1 MNIRQII
8 AGGES
13 QTVEFKSSLQWD
25 VRQGKR
31 NPALQHQVLK
41 TIVAFLN
48 TDGGTLV
55 IGIEDDGHI
64 LGLENDLRLLRHSR
78 DRFEQHLANIL
89 SSHLGAQYAPL
100 IQGRFEEV
108 EGKLIYVLEVQPA
121 SEPIFLKG
129 TRGEEFYVR
138 VGTTTRSLN
147 PKETVEYLKHRWPA
161 LKDARKII
169 TEKQEQTGEVVR
181 AFHTIAIPHDDIL
194 AGRLTM
200 DVFAADL
207 WEVFQGRAP
216 DEYQDPGRFFQKT
229 YPTEGLTN
237 LLAVVEKRLSGRGGD
252 PIIQVQTPFGGGKT
266 HALIAMY
273 HKAREWNA
281 RAVVLVG
288 TVLDA
293 NKDTLWGVMA
303 EQLTGTRVGFEGR
316 TAPGREAL
324 RTLLA
329 THQPVLILMDE
340 VLEYAIKAAGVTVGQ
355 SNLAAQTQAFLQELT
370 ETVGTLERACLVV
383 TLPSSLLERYD
394 ENAEGLFQQ
403 MQKVLGRMEKI
414 YTPVQEHEIS
424 PVIRRRLF
432 SRVDEAAARQ
442 VVEGFL
448 HYAERENLLP
458 PGMEPSEYRERFLV
472 SYPFLPD
479 AIDVLYHRWGS
490 FSSFQRTRGVLRLL
504 SLVVYNLRER
514 NLPYITLADFDLAD
528 SEIRRELLKHIGPE
542 FDSVIAAD
550 ITDAAAGARKVDQEL
565 GDAYRWLRL
574 GTRAAT
580 TVFLHSFSGGTERGA
595 TLGEVK
601 RHATTLQNPASVVAE
616 ALEHLKT
623 RLFYLQ
629 QSDGKVY
636 FSNQPNLNRILLVR
650 EENIRPEDITN
661 LERERL
667 GRRMRGHRVKV
678 YIWPESENDIPD
690 TPELKL
696 LIFRQRDEERMRAFL
711 EKKGQT
717 PRVHRNTLFFLAP
730 MEHEHLAL
738 QRLLRQYA
746 ALRSIERD
754 DTLRLTEEQRKEV
767 KQRIAK
773 LEKDLTD
780 QVRNA
785 YRLIY
790 IPGPNGDLLELDM
803 GTGTYGV
810 DVPLDEEVYDKLRNE
825 GEILERLEP
834 LVLKERYLRDQ
845 EYVSTAQLAQS
856 WSRTP
861 GALRVVSEDAWRRC
875 IVAGVQQGLFGLGV
889 LEEGEIRCVAYKE
902 SPTVALAGN
911 EIIIRADIC
920 EAQQTQQAQAASPPD
935 GVESE
940 ATHMYSETI
949 PASQVRDCTASTPG
963 ATATTESVPVTE
975 PVRRTLTLRF
985 VVSRGQVSSLLGVF
999 NLLQHRFNRLEVTVN
1014 ASEGEMTEQ
1023 EYEHKVLEAFRQMGM
1038 EVEEA

>member
-1 MNIRQII
+1 MNIKDLI

-25 VRQGKR
+25 VRQDKQ
-31 NPALQHQVLK
+31 NTALRHQVLK
-41 TIVAFLN
+41 TIAAFLN
-48 TDGGTLV
+48 TDGGTLI
-55 IGIEDDGHI
+55 IGVEDDGNV
-64 LGLENDLRLLRHSR
+64 LGLDADLALVKNSR
-78 DRFEQHLANIL
+78 DRFEQLVASLL
-89 SSHLGAQYAPL
+89 SDHLGAQYAPL

-108 EGKLIYVLEVQPA
+108 DGKLVYVIEVRPA
-121 SEPIFLKG
+121 SDPVFLKG
-129 TRGEEFYVR
+129 AKGEEFYIR
-138 VGTTTRSLN
+138 VQTTTRPLN
-147 PKETVEYLKHRWPA
+147 TRETVKYIQNRWPA
-161 LKDARKII
+161 LKDARKIV
-169 TEKQEQTGEVVR
+169 TERQEQPGDVVR

-194 AGRLTM
+194 EGRLTM

-216 DEYQDPGRFFQKT
+216 DEYQDPARFFQKT

-237 LLAVVEKRLSGRGGD
+237 LLAVVEKRLSGGGGD
-252 PIIQVQTPFGGGKT
+252 PVIQVQTPFGGGKT

-281 RAVVLVG
+281 RTVVLVG

-303 EQLTGTRVGFEGR
+303 EQLTGTRSGFKGQ

-324 RTLLA
+324 RSLLA
-329 THQPVLILMDE
+329 AHQPVLILMDE
-340 VLEYAIKAAGVTVGQ
+340 VLEYAIKAAGVTVGR

-370 ETVGTLERACLVV
+370 ETVDTLERACLVV

-394 ENAEGLFQQ
+394 ENAERLFQQ

-432 SRVDEAAARQ
+432 SRVDETAARQ
-442 VVEGFL
+442 IVKQFL
-448 HYAERENLLP
+448 RYAEKENLLP
-458 PGMEPSEYRERFLV
+458 PGMEPSEYRDRFLA

-490 FSSFQRTRGVLRLL
+490 FTSFQRTRGVLRLL
-504 SLVVYNLRER
+504 SLVVYGLRER

-550 ITDAAAGARKVDQEL
+550 ITDATAGAHKVDQEL
-565 GDAYRWLRL
+565 GDAYRWLHL
-574 GTRAAT
+574 GTRVAT
-580 TVFLHSFSGGTERGA
+580 TVFLYSFSGGTERGA
-595 TLGEVK
+595 TLGEIK
-601 RHATTLQNPASVVAE
+601 RHATTLQNPSSVVAE

-636 FSNQPNLNRILLVR
+636 FSNQPNLNRILLMR
-650 EENIRPEDITN
+650 EENVQPEEIAN
-661 LERERL
+661 LEQERL
-667 GRRMRGHRVKV
+667 RRRVSGRQFKV
-678 YIWPESENDIPD
+678 YIWPESENDIAD

-696 LIFRQRDEERMRAFL
+696 LIFRQRDQQKMRRFL

-738 QRLLRQYA
+738 QRLLRRYA

-754 DTLRLTEEQRKEV
+754 TTLRLNAEQRKDVRERLV
-767 KQRIAK
+767 K
-773 LEKDLTD
+773 LEHDVTD

-785 YRLIY
+785 YRFVY
-790 IPGPNGDLLELDM
+790 IPAQGGDLRELDM
-803 GTGTYGV
+803 GMGTYGM
-810 DVPLDEEVYDKLRNE
+810 DTPLDEQVYEILRTNN
-825 GEILERLEP
+825 EILERLEP
-834 LVLKERYLRDQ
+834 LVLKESYLRDQ
-845 EYVSTAQLAQS
+845 AYVSTAQLARS

-861 GALRVVSEDAWRRC
+861 GALRVVSEDAWRDS
-875 IVAGVQQGLFGLGV
+875 IAQGVRRGLFGLGV
-889 LEEGEIRCVAYKE
+889 LEDGEIRCQSFKE
-902 SPTVALAGN
+902 SPMVAFIEG
-911 EIIIRADIC
+911 EIIIKDEIC
-920 EAQQTQQAQAASPPD
+920 EAQRREFDTLSPITE
-935 GVESE
+935 G
-940 ATHMYSETI
+940 TI
-949 PASQVRDCTASTPG
+949 DKQREQDEKQIEEEPG
-963 ATATTESVPVTE
+963 KFVSGGLSPVLSSFHLRLVVPKGK
-975 PVRRTLTLRF
+975 
-985 VVSRGQVSSLLGVF
+985 VSDLLG
-999 NLLQHRFNRLEVTVN
+999 LLHFLQAKFNRLEVTIQV
-1014 ASEGEMTEQ
+1014 SDGQISEQ
-1023 EYEHKVLEAFRQMGM
+1023 EYKDKVEETLRQMG
-1038 EVEEA
+1038 VEKIE

>member
-1 MNIRQII
+1 MNIKDLI

-25 VRQGKR
+25 VRQGKQ
-31 NPALQHQVLK
+31 NTALRHQVLK
-41 TIVAFLN
+41 TIAAFLN

-55 IGIEDDGHI
+55 IGVEDDGHI
-64 LGLENDLRLLRHSR
+64 LGLDADLALVKNSR
-78 DRFEQHLANIL
+78 DRFEQLLASLL
-89 SSHLGAQYAPL
+89 SDHLGAQYAPL

-108 EGKLIYVLEVQPA
+108 DGKLVYVIEVQPA
-121 SEPIFLKG
+121 SEPVFLKG
-129 TRGEEFYVR
+129 TKGDEFYVR

-147 PKETVEYLKHRWPA
+147 PRETVKYIQNRWPA
-161 LKDARKII
+161 LKDARKIV
-169 TEKQEQTGEVVR
+169 TERQEQPGDVVR

-216 DEYQDPGRFFQKT
+216 DEYQDPQRFFQKT

-237 LLAVVEKRLSGRGGD
+237 LLAVVEKRLHGRGGD
-252 PIIQVQTPFGGGKT
+252 PVIQVQTPFGGGKT

-281 RAVVLVG
+281 HTVVLVG

-303 EQLTGTRVGFEGR
+303 EQLTGTRAGFEGR

-329 THQPVLILMDE
+329 AHQPVLILMDE
-340 VLEYAIKAAGVTVGQ
+340 VLEYAIKAAGVTVGR

-370 ETVGTLERACLVV
+370 ETVGTLEYACLVV

-394 ENAEGLFQQ
+394 ENAERLFQQ

-432 SRVDEAAARQ
+432 SRVDETAARQ

-448 HYAERENLLP
+448 RYAERENLLP
-458 PGMEPSEYRERFLV
+458 PGMEPSEYRDRFLA

-514 NLPYITLADFDLAD
+514 NLPYITLADFDLTD
-528 SEIRRELLKHIGPE
+528 PEIRRELLKHIGPE

-550 ITDAAAGARKVDQEL
+550 ITDATAGARKVDQEL

-574 GTRAAT
+574 GTRVAT
-580 TVFLHSFSGGTERGA
+580 TVFLYSFSGGAERGA
-595 TLGEVK
+595 TLGEIK

-667 GRRMRGHRVKV
+667 GRHVRGPRFKV
-678 YIWPESENDIPD
+678 YIWPEGENDIPD

-696 LIFRQRDEERMRAFL
+696 IIFRQQDQERMRAFL

-780 QVRNA
+780 QIRNA
-785 YRLIY
+785 YRLVY
-790 IPGPNGDLLELDM
+790 IPGPDGDLRELDM
-803 GTGTYGV
+803 GTGTYGM
-810 DVPLDEEVYDKLRNE
+810 DVPLTEEVYEKLRFA

-875 IVAGVQQGLFGLGV
+875 IMAGVQQGLFGLGV
-889 LEEGEIRCVAYKE
+889 LEEGKIRCVAYKE
-902 SPTVALAGN
+902 SPIVALAGN

-920 EAQQTQQAQAASPPD
+920 KVQQAQQAQAAAPPPD
-935 GVESE
+935 TGVLSRPEGVFSGVQDFS
-940 ATHMYSETI
+940 A
-949 PASQVRDCTASTPG
+949 AAPG
-963 ATATTESVPVTE
+963 LGAGVTVSPTE
-975 PVRRTLTLRF
+975 PVRRTVTLRF
-985 VVSRGQVSSLLGVF
+985 TVPRGQVSSLLGVLNF
-999 NLLQHRFNRLEVTVN
+999 LQHKFGRLEITVR
-1014 ASEGEMTEQ
+1014 ASEGEMSEQ
-1023 EYEHKVLEAFRQMGM
+1023 EYENKVMEAFRQMGV
-1038 EVEEA
+1038 EVEEEKYL